1 MVDYDSAVRAVQDP
15 NADPVFLARI
25 AYENPEFGANVAAH
39 ERAYPGLLRWIA
51 EFGDDRAKAEA
62 AERGYRGSGPVTL
75 RDDGTRRIT
84 QPKQSAQPSQ
94 PSAAQSATPQP
105 AVSSQSVALAQPS
118 AAQSVAPLIP
128 EHQQKTQAQSG
139 VDAHGPQPPQ
149 QSLPHPQPKDDAN
162 GNPYGFTVEQALDP
176 HTSPIRIAQIA
187 QYAPELRVYLAR
199 NPSTYPELLDWLAR
213 QHDPQIDAALAERRA
228 ANA

>member
-62 AERGYRGSGPVTL
+62 AERGYRGSGPATP
-75 RDDGTRRIT
+75 RNDGTRNNTRHNA
-84 QPKQSAQPSQ
+84 QPAQQAQSAQPQSSPSQ
-94 PSAAQSATPQP
+94 SAAP
-105 AVSSQSVALAQPS
+105 AQPS
-118 AAQSVAPLIP
+118 APQSVAPLIP
-128 EHQQKTQAQSG
+128 EHQQKPQSRPG
-139 VDAHGPQPPQ
+139 SESRGSQPQPQ
-149 QSLPHPQPKDDAN
+149 LNDGAN
-162 GNPYGFTVEQALDP
+162 SNHGNPYGFTVEQALDP
-176 HTSPIRIAQIA
+176 HTSAITIAQIA

>member
-62 AERGYRGSGPVTL
+62 AEHGYRGSGPITS
-75 RDDGTRRIT
+75 RNDGTNDNTRHHAQPT
-84 QPKQSAQPSQ
+84 QQAQLSQPAQQAQSAQP
-94 PSAAQSATPQP
+94 QSATP
-105 AVSSQSVALAQPS
+105 AQPS
-118 AAQSVAPLIP
+118 APQSVTPLIP
-128 EHQQKTQAQSG
+128 EHQQKAQARPGSDSRGSQ
-139 VDAHGPQPPQ
+139 PQPQ
-149 QSLPHPQPKDDAN
+149 LDNDTNGNH

-176 HTSPIRIAQIA
+176 HTSAITIAQIA

>member
-62 AERGYRGSGPVTL
+62 AERGYRGNGPITS
-75 RDDGTRRIT
+75 RDDGTTGNTRHN
-84 QPKQSAQPSQ
+84 AQPTQQAQLSQ
-94 PSAAQSATPQP
+94 PIQPPSAPAQSAAP
-105 AVSSQSVALAQPS
+105 AQPS
-118 AAQSVAPLIP
+118 APQSVAQLIP
-128 EHQQKTQAQSG
+128 EHQQKPQAQQ
-139 VDAHGPQPPQ
+139 GPE
-149 QSLPHPQPKDDAN
+149 SRSAHPQPSDDAN

-176 HTSPIRIAQIA
+176 RTSPIRIAQIA

>member
-62 AERGYRGSGPVTL
+62 AERGYRGNGPITS
-75 RDDGTRRIT
+75 RNDGANDNTRHHAQPT
-84 QPKQSAQPSQ
+84 QQAQLSQPAQQAQSAPSQ
-94 PSAAQSATPQP
+94 PAAP
-105 AVSSQSVALAQPS
+105 
-118 AAQSVAPLIP
+118 QSVAPLIP
-128 EHQQKTQAQSG
+128 EHQQKPQSRPG
-139 VDAHGPQPPQ
+139 SESRGSQSQSQPP
-149 QSLPHPQPKDDAN
+149 LNDDTN
-162 GNPYGFTVEQALDP
+162 GNPGNPYGFTVEQALDP
-176 HTSPIRIAQIA
+176 HTSAITIAQIA